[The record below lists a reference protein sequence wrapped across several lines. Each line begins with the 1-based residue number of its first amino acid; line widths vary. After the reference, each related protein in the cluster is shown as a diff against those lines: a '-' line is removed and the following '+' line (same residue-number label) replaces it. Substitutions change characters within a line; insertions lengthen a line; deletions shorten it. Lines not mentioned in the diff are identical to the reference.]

1 MRRSSEIEGPQKLV
15 CEDSEAAVKNL
26 QSAL

>member
-1 MRRSSEIEGPQKLV
+1 MGGSSEIEGPQKLV
-15 CEDSEAAVKNL
+15 CGHSEAVVKNL